1 VITYLP
7 PLFLF
12 LLENN
17 YGDEMRADRQ
27 SASFLNMPVFVALA
41 GGKVAFYR
49 PLQAPAGGKVAPAG
63 GKVAPAGS
71 KVLYSPLE
79 EQQQAVK

>member
-1 VITYLP
+1 
-7 PLFLF
+7 
-12 LLENN
+12 
-17 YGDEMRADRQ
+17 
-27 SASFLNMPVFVALA
+27 MPVFVALA

-63 GKVAPAGS
+63 GKVAPAGC